1 MFYSQEINLTTKFLV
16 ASLTKME
23 SKSKLFFTQLSEVVQ
38 EQKKLGNAKN
48 ISLHI
53 SQSKLNAYEVHSLN
67 PLEIHSLYLDK
78 IIPLLAE
85 EGMQQNSYVVDDIL
99 QLDYDCF
106 CVVPTKIDNK
116 GNVLDF
122 RRIELS

>member
-16 ASLTKME
+16 ASLSKME
-23 SKSKLFFTQLSEVVQ
+23 SKSESLFMQLSDVIK

-53 SQSKLNAYEVHSLN
+53 SQSKLNAYEVHRLN
-67 PLEIHSLYLDK
+67 PQEIHSLYLDK

-85 EGMQQNSYVVDDIL
+85 EGMLENSYVVDDIL

-106 CVVPTKIDNK
+106 CVVPSKIDNK
-116 GNVLDF
+116 GKVLDF

>member
-16 ASLTKME
+16 ASLSKME
-23 SKSKLFFTQLSEVVQ
+23 SKSESLFMQLSDVIK

-67 PLEIHSLYLDK
+67 PKEIHSLYLDK

-85 EGMQQNSYVVDDIL
+85 EGMLENSYVV
-99 QLDYDCF
+99 
-106 CVVPTKIDNK
+106 
-116 GNVLDF
+116 GDF
-122 RRIELS
+122 L